1 MSASPPSQPK
11 AATAA
16 GAVYCGEV
24 VHARVRP
31 AAHRL
36 CYRMFSLLVDVDRIG
51 EAAAGCRLYSYNR
64 ANLLSTFDRDH
75 GPGDGTPIGQHAHAT
90 FATAGFARDVERIV
104 LLASP
109 RVLGTL
115 FNPLGVYF
123 GLTREGA
130 LSALIY
136 EVNNTVGERTSYVVK
151 AGARDGGGVYGHGC
165 AKAMYVSPFTPAEA
179 HYRFRVTVPE
189 DRVTVGVGVRDR
201 DGGLLRTHF
210 AAAREPLADRT
221 LASLAVRFPMQSM
234 VVAGGIHLEAL
245 RLFLK
250 GVPVV
255 RRHRSSRYS
264 VAVVEPVVG

>member
-1 MSASPPSQPK
+1 MTAIGQ
-11 AATAA
+11 AQRAHGDAA

-31 AAHRL
+31 VAHRL
-36 CYRMFSLLVDVDRIG
+36 GYRMFSVLLDVDRIG

-64 ANLLSTFDRDH
+64 GNLFSTFDGDH
-75 GPGDGTPIGQHAHAT
+75 GPGDGTPIARHAHAT
-90 FATAGFARDVERIV
+90 FAAAGFAGDVERIL

-109 RVLGTL
+109 RVIGTL
-115 FNPLGVYF
+115 FNPLSVYF

-151 AGARDGGGVYGHGC
+151 AGAPGDEDVYGHGC

-179 HYRFRVTVPE
+179 QYRFRVTVPGE
-189 DRVTVGVGVRDR
+189 RVTVGVGVRDR
-201 DGGLLRTHF
+201 AGGLLRTHF
-210 AAAREPLADRT
+210 TAAREPLCDRT

-255 RRHRSSRYS
+255 RRHHSARYK